1 MRGGAITFRNKVK
14 DIHTRDYL
22 RDVHERCKKR
32 GIKSPPKEEL
42 VEIMQNCRL
51 TKNEVLTFLAGMRFR
66 ERRDRD
72 KPRKEKKRQ

>member
-1 MRGGAITFRNKVK
+1 MRGGGVAFRNKVK
-14 DIHTRDYL
+14 DTQTRDYL
-22 RDVHERCKKR
+22 RTIHENCKQR

-42 VEIMQNCRL
+42 ESILRECKL

-72 KPRKEKKRQ
+72 KPKRQKRSQ